1 MADKNNQR
9 YFTLLT
15 DKGKYKIAA
24 AAANK
29 GQVVFTSFAIG
40 DGNGAETNPLPSDT
54 GLMNEVWRGQLDS
67 VVTDPKNPAAIIINA
82 IIPHNVGGWWMRE
95 FGLFDVDGDML
106 AVVKPAPYYKATSA
120 EGQLEDVYYE
130 FQLVIGEQAQVVVL
144 VDPSILWAT
153 REYVETRRI
162 SAGQMMNKPWLPCK
176 ALDVATPPTSNN
188 QGDTYIIP
196 AAAKGDWKNKTGQL
210 AEWNGKAWNFIQ
222 TPDGHGI
229 GLPDG
234 SIYIKIAGV
243 YTLLNDLLDKRYSQ
257 LVTPP
262 ASTFYVI
269 GPTGNDNN
277 SGLKPTPEEGFATI
291 QGAIDAISRKYIT
304 QAAITLMISPGTY
317 DGAVIVASFVSQWI
331 LVGNRENPG
340 AVRVIATDP
349 KKPIIR
355 GLTTENATNVT
366 VFGMT
371 FSGYYEAL
379 ATTGGSVS
387 VWDCN
392 VVLGVATQ
400 SCGFACYGGSMEI
413 YGNINVSGAGLSVF
427 RVNSGTMHIGYFDI
441 KITRRAVITYNNVTV
456 AAANFEISL
465 GGQVSIDARI
475 VEFSG
480 MPYGSA
486 YSVGFNSTITTFGGG
501 ATFIPGTK
509 PGSLQTSSS
518 YIN

>member
-1 MADKNNQR
+1 MTDNQR

-15 DKGKYKIAA
+15 DTGKFKIAKA
-24 AAANK
+24 AADK
-29 GQVVFTSFAIG
+29 GEVKFSHFAIG
-40 DGNGAETNPLPSDT
+40 DGGGQEVNPTPNQTALVH
-54 GLMNEVWRGQLDS
+54 EVWRAQLDS
-67 VVTDPKNPAAIIINA
+67 VEIDPKNPAAVIINA
-82 IIPHNVGGWWMRE
+82 IIPHNVGGFWMRE

-176 ALDVATPPTSNN
+176 ALDVATPPSSNN
-188 QGDTYIIP
+188 QGDTYVIP
-196 AAAKGDWKNKTGQL
+196 TGAKGDWKDKSGQL
-210 AEWNGKAWNFIQ
+210 AEWNGKAWTFVE

-234 SIYIKIAGV
+234 SIYIKINGV

-480 MPYGSA
+480 MHYGSA

>member
-1 MADKNNQR
+1 MTDNQR

-15 DKGKYKIAA
+15 DTGKFKIAKA
-24 AAANK
+24 AADK
-29 GQVVFTSFAIG
+29 GEVKFSHFAIG
-40 DGNGAETNPLPSDT
+40 DGNGQEVNPTPNQTALVH
-54 GLMNEVWRGQLDS
+54 EVWRAQLDS
-67 VVTDPKNPAAIIINA
+67 VEIDPKNPAAVIINA

-95 FGLFDVDGDML
+95 FGLFDIDGDML
-106 AVVKPAPYYKATSA
+106 AVVKPAPNYKATSA
-120 EGQLEDVYYE
+120 EGQLEDVFYE

-162 SAGQMMNKPWLPCK
+162 PAWQLMNTPWLPVK
-176 ALDVATPPTSNN
+176 ALNVATPPSSNN

-222 TPDGHGI
+222 TPDGHGV

-243 YTLLNDLLDKRYSQ
+243 YTLLTDRLDKRYSR

-262 ASTFYVI
+262 SSTFYVV

-291 QGAIDAISRKYIT
+291 QGAINAISRKYIT
-304 QAAITLMISPGTY
+304 QSAITLMISSGTY
-317 DGAVIVASFVSQWI
+317 DGAAIDASFVSQWK
-331 LVGNRENPG
+331 LVGDRENPD

-355 GLTTENATNVT
+355 GLTVGNATNVT
-366 VFGMT
+366 VSGMT
-371 FSGYYEAL
+371 FSGYYEAVV
-379 ATTGGSVS
+379 TTGGSVI

-392 VVLGVATQ
+392 VQPGVVNQ
-400 SCGFACYGGSMEI
+400 SCGFACYGGSIAI

-427 RVNSGTMHIGYFDI
+427 RVSSGKMQIGYFDI
-441 KITRRAVITYNNVTV
+441 KTTYEAVITYNNVTV
-456 AAANFEISL
+456 SAGNFEISR
-465 GGQVSIDARI
+465 GGQVSIDAR
-475 VEFSG
+475 VVKFEG
-480 MPYGSA
+480 VPYGPA
-486 YSVGFNSTITTFGGG
+486 YTVSLNSSITTTGGG

-509 PGSLQTSSS
+509 PGSLQTSS

>member
-176 ALDVATPPTSNN
+176 ALDVATPPSSNN
-188 QGDTYIIP
+188 QGDTYVIP
-196 AAAKGDWKNKTGQL
+196 QGANGDWKDKSGQL
-210 AEWNGKAWNFIQ
+210 AEWNGKAWTFVE
-222 TPDGHGI
+222 TPDGHSV

-234 SIYIKIAGV
+234 QVYQKVNGRYVRQIALSAQSGRW
-243 YTLLNDLLDKRYSQ
+243 TLARD
-257 LVTPP
+257 
-262 ASTFYVI
+262 I
-269 GPTGNDNN
+269 G
-277 SGLKPTPEEGFATI
+277 
-291 QGAIDAISRKYIT
+291 
-304 QAAITLMISPGTY
+304 
-317 DGAVIVASFVSQWI
+317 
-331 LVGNRENPG
+331 
-340 AVRVIATDP
+340 
-349 KKPIIR
+349 
-355 GLTTENATNVT
+355 TENAIKCNLDPEPAKLDDGLLLVLVPANDATSSSITIALNNFSPKKLLNPDGTPLPPKAITKNVPAIIVYNKKIDAFSIFTSEKQGGSTISFSARGISAMTLADRVSYPIIVGTAEVSDNTGGGYNLKTGEFT
-366 VFGMT
+366 VPEDGLYIVTGNAPFPYSSGGRT
-371 FSGYYEAL
+371 FSAL
-379 ATTGGSVS
+379 ITIEK
-387 VWDCN
+387 N
-392 VVLGVATQ
+392 GVAIAENST
-400 SCGFACYGGSMEI
+400 YT
-413 YGNINVSGAGLSVF
+413 SG
-427 RVNSGTMHIGYFDI
+427 RVLCV
-441 KITRRAVITYNNVTV
+441 AVICRMKKGDVIRLVQKAEGVNVYV
-456 AAANFEISL
+456 DANQLAANFSAARL
-465 GGQVSIDARI
+465 G
-475 VEFSG
+475 
-480 MPYGSA
+480 
-486 YSVGFNSTITTFGGG
+486 
-501 ATFIPGTK
+501 K
-509 PGSLQTSSS
+509 
-518 YIN
+518 